1 MLPPLPGEHV
11 YPLGPVARHPHA
23 PGPLAGAGLQ
33 LGGHLV
39 PLQPRGGAAVLHQG
53 VLGGGCDYIFTI
65 KSYVCLLFTIRIFL
79 LVLGEGEVE

>member
-33 LGGHLV
+33 LGGHRV

-53 VLGGGCDYIFTI
+53 VLRGGGCDYTFTI
-65 KSYVCLLFTIRIFL
+65 ELCLLFTIRIFL
-79 LVLGEGEVE
+79 LVLGKGEVE